1 MKRIIII
8 AFVLTVTVEVTAQQM
23 KIVSIV
29 ESVDPVGVGRSR
41 ILEHQ
46 ESIDAAQLTTERTDG
61 TSSKQNKIKRKEA
74 KIENLEET
82 KLLNIFNGFGINFR
96 NVASNDALITS
107 KINEMIADGWVLS
120 FVTSA
125 VESIGGKGDDNGIFI
140 TRLFFTK
147 H

>member
-8 AFVLTVTVEVTAQQM
+8 VFVLTVTVEVTAQQM

-46 ESIDAAQLTTERTDG
+46 ESVDAAHLTTERTDG
-61 TSSKQNKIKRKEA
+61 KSSRQNKIKRKEA
-74 KIENLEET
+74 KIENLKET
-82 KLLNIFNGFGINFR
+82 KLLNIFNGFGINFQ

-125 VESIGGKGDDNGIFI
+125 VESIGGKGDDSGIFI

>member
-140 TRLFFTK
+140 TWLFFTK